1 MEIYKAIYLASY
13 ILLLSGSVHN
23 TLPQSDSKIHS
34 GWNVFQEQITICTA
48 INWTQWSV
56 LPHLY
61 HLIWYNVGIAGGG
74 TDITN
79 LSQAK
84 MFTENILTSNDQI
97 QCNSIHNL
105 GSGYLQVKFYMF
117 FVSTRSNFNL
127 HLYFMFKTY
136 TFSCSGVLV
145 VWRIWYCMVRSK
157 KYLSRSFHHFAFTC
171 RSQDISRHPGDL
183 QH

>member
-1 MEIYKAIYLASY
+1 
-13 ILLLSGSVHN
+13 
-23 TLPQSDSKIHS
+23 
-34 GWNVFQEQITICTA
+34 
-48 INWTQWSV
+48 
-56 LPHLY
+56 
-61 HLIWYNVGIAGGG
+61 VGISGGS

-105 GSGYLQVKFYMF
+105 GSGSLQVKFYMF
-117 FVSTRSNFNL
+117 FISTWSNFNL

-157 KYLSRSFHHFAFTC
+157 KYLSRSLSTTLLSLADLKTSR
-171 RSQDISRHPGDL
+171 RSATLTAHLLLLLFLLLLIINYYYL
-183 QH
+183 

>member
-1 MEIYKAIYLASY
+1 MCITHSPTLTAKY
-13 ILLLSGSVHN
+13 IVAWMFSKNKLWYALQLTEPSGVSCL
-23 TLPQSDSKIHS
+23 T
-34 GWNVFQEQITICTA
+34 C
-48 INWTQWSV
+48 
-56 LPHLY
+56 Y
-61 HLIWYNVGIAGGG
+61 HLIWYNVGISGGS
-74 TDITN
+74 TDVTN

-117 FVSTRSNFNL
+117 FVSTWSNFNL
-127 HLYFMFKTY
+127 HLYFMFRTY

-171 RSQDISRHPGDL
+171 RSQDIQEICNINSAFIIIIIIIFIIVNY
-183 QH
+183 